1 MEPRGP
7 ISPDAR
13 FEELERKLERMEQR
27 LQFLYSYFRLPFPD
41 KTAPLSRPV
50 PPSEPDEEL
59 IHWAG
64 RTFLLSRG
72 AALCF
77 LLVLAFVLRA
87 LTDGQIWDVRMGSW
101 VGISYCGL
109 LVLGGALSYRRRSPL
124 AVVLSACGILFAYS
138 IVLEGHER
146 LKSIDTMEAYLV
158 LAGAGV
164 SGAAMARIFSARGLG
179 TIGIVGMSLTAA
191 LLGHPYPNWP
201 LSMGLMLL
209 AVVISSWE
217 GFSTKRAWPRWL
229 VMAGATL
236 SLAMWSSKITHALRI
251 GETHSEP
258 LSSLLFLPFTG
269 LFLIVISATSL
280 WKALSWKSWK
290 ISVPEALAPAMAS
303 ALAYL
308 LAREVL
314 SVESGELPVLGL
326 AGTSLAAVHL
336 LIVWPLAKKE
346 AKMVAVG
353 FSLAGV
359 CLLGMALPDLLGSL
373 LPSLP
378 LISSMGI
385 LFLALARRW
394 GHGPLRVFA
403 HLIQT
408 YPAIFAG
415 LWLWDREISGLST
428 TALVLVLLVFLV
440 SSSHY
445 LVSRKEPPEGLPP
458 KALWEHD
465 PKDLL
470 ALLPLSSSVF
480 CALSISNLLCYPLLA
495 PIVGGRDGL
504 WISVQTGLLS
514 SFTMALCFFGY
525 LRRLREVRNL
535 AILLGIV
542 LVLKIVFIDLFQGRG
557 LALVLSFFWLGM
569 AALVQSVVL
578 SRWQRSRSKEGSGLP
593 S

>member
-13 FEELERKLERMEQR
+13 LEEMERKLERMEQR
-27 LQFLYSYFRLPFPD
+27 LEFLYSYFRLPFPD
-41 KTAPLSRPV
+41 KTPPLSRPV
-50 PPSEPDEEL
+50 SPSEPDEEL
-59 IHWAG
+59 IHWAE
-64 RTFLLSRG
+64 RTFLLSKG

-109 LVLGGALSYRRRSPL
+109 LVLGGAFCYRRRSPL
-124 AVVLSACGILFAYS
+124 AGVLSVCGILFAYS

-146 LKSIDTMEAYLV
+146 LKSINTMEAYLL

-164 SGAAMARIFSARGLG
+164 SSAAMARIFSARGLG
-179 TIGIVGMSLTAA
+179 TMGILGMSLTAA
-191 LLGHPYPNWP
+191 LLDQPAPNWP

-209 AVVISSWE
+209 AVVISSFE

-229 VMAGATL
+229 VMAGATVF
-236 SLAMWSSKITHALRI
+236 LALWSSKITFALRI
-251 GETHSEP
+251 GETLSGP
-258 LSSLLFLPFTG
+258 LSSVLFLPFTG
-269 LFLIVISATSL
+269 LFLIVISWTSL
-280 WKALSWKSWK
+280 WKSLSWKTSK
-290 ISVPEALAPAMAS
+290 ISGPEALAPAIAS

-314 SVESGELPVLGL
+314 SVESEELPILGL
-326 AGTSLAAVHL
+326 AGTSLGTVHL
-336 LIVWPLAKKE
+336 LILWALAKKE
-346 AKMVAVG
+346 AKMAAVG
-353 FSLAGV
+353 FSIAGV

-378 LISSMGI
+378 LVSLVGI

-394 GHGPLRVFA
+394 DHGPLRVFA

-408 YPAIFAG
+408 YPALFTG
-415 LWLWDREISGLST
+415 LWLWDREISDLST
-428 TALVLVLLVFLV
+428 TAFVLALVVFLV

-445 LVSRKEPPEGLPP
+445 LVSRKDISKGLPRRG
-458 KALWEHD
+458 LWEHD
-465 PKDLL
+465 PRDLL
-470 ALLPLSSSVF
+470 AVLPLGSSLF
-480 CALSISNLLCYPLLA
+480 CAFSISNVLCYLLLA
-495 PIVGGRDGL
+495 PILGGRDGL

-514 SFTMALCFFGY
+514 CFMMALCFFGY

-542 LVLKIVFIDLFQGRG
+542 LVLKIVLIDLFQGKG
-557 LALVLSFFWLGM
+557 LALVVSFFWLGM
-569 AALVQSVVL
+569 AALVQSVIL
-578 SRWQRSRSKEGSGLP
+578 SRWQRSGSKEGSGVP